1 MKGKWM
7 KSSRWLLPAGSLIM
21 GVTLT
26 AAPIPRYQD
35 PQQPAPDN
43 TKQNKNQT
51 NPSADQQKMNAGDR
65 ELTRKIRK
73 AIHEDSNLSTYAHNV
88 KIISQNGKV
97 TLRGPVRSEE
107 EKANIEA
114 KAVAAAGQDNVSN
127 ELQVAPPKN

>member
-1 MKGKWM
+1 ML
-7 KSSRWLLPAGSLIM
+7 SVSLS
-21 GVTLT
+21 
-26 AAPIPRYQD
+26 AAPRLQD
-35 PQQPAPDN
+35 SQQPAPDN

-51 NPSADQQKMNAGDR
+51 NPSADQQKMNAADR

-73 AIHEDSNLSTYAHNV
+73 AIHDDANLSTYAHNI